1 MSRSLGATKV
11 ADQQGRIALLLQP
24 SRMASKPRKPT
35 HFVIELRS
43 RRKSRLMRDFER
55 YIRTVTAFVCLV
67 MICIMLRY
75 LIMLNPMLPNLI
87 FLDQRQLQATRLAP

>member
-24 SRMASKPRKPT
+24 SRMASKSRKPT

-55 YIRTVTAFVCLV
+55 YIRTVTAFVCLA

-75 LIMLNPMLPNLI
+75 LIMLNPMLPSLI